1 MPRRVR
7 LIGRANFSDAVGK
20 KFDIVVIDYDNKD
33 LVMSNNLK
41 GLVKSAHLDWEAIVV
56 EFYEVL

>member
-20 KFDIVVIDYDNKD
+20 KFDIVVTDYDNKD
-33 LVMSNNLK
+33 LVMSNNLIR
-41 GLVKSAHLDWEAIVV
+41 LVKSAHPDWEAIVV
-56 EFYEVL
+56 DSHKVL